1 MRALATMLLLLGL
14 LAGGCATAPMAT
26 TSLASATTTSL
37 APTTTTTEST
47 VVTFAV
53 DYTKLEPAWK
63 AYVATIAA
71 SDVNLGY
78 EQFRQLLFSLATEVE
93 LLSQQKLTEKER
105 VFTDDLRAAIENF
118 KTGLGAWE
126 LERQT
131 PAPALRTAM
140 EEAWLAARASGN
152 KAGAILRGE

>member
-1 MRALATMLLLLGL
+1 MLLLLGL
-14 LAGGCATAPMAT
+14 LAGGCATSPMAT

-53 DYTKLEPAWK
+53 DYTKLDPRLESLCR
-63 AYVATIAA
+63 TTAA

-93 LLSQQKLTEKER
+93 LLSQQKLTDKER
-105 VFTDDLRAAIENF
+105 VFTDDLRAAIESF